1 MYVLLIWPVENGL
14 VNLSFRSFDKNLL
27 TILITGVLSGW
38 FRDVVLPLYRVQS
51 KIYKYGKGRCKRSL
65 RRCRNIGFLK
75 DKSGWTASATEA

>member
-51 KIYKYGKGRCKRSL
+51 KIYKYGKAGA
-65 RRCRNIGFLK
+65 N
-75 DKSGWTASATEA
+75 EAFAAVEI